1 MVSPLDRLDDRLMTL
16 ATKSVVRQRQD
27 LSGCIMFIV
36 VITPTTRQVS
46 AVRLVERIPS
56 STGALRAGCD
66 AKVAAFEIVHGG
78 LLESRINRE
87 AEGDGTNSWPT
98 MFQHATQSNS
108 SWRAPRSQVL
118 RPSSKAEPSHELP
131 PPHGSKVTGPANLWR
146 SLVRMRARHILAG
159 SMVVRVKSRI

>member
-1 MVSPLDRLDDRLMTL
+1 
-16 ATKSVVRQRQD
+16 
-27 LSGCIMFIV
+27 MFIV

-87 AEGDGTNSWPT
+87 AEGDGTNSWPA
-98 MFQHATQSNS
+98 MFEHATQSNS
-108 SWRAPRSQVL
+108 SWRAPRSRVL
-118 RPSSKAEPSHELP
+118 RPSAKAEPSHDPPARIEGDMACELVEIP
-131 PPHGSKVTGPANLWR
+131 GQDG
-146 SLVRMRARHILAG
+146 ARHILAG

>member
-1 MVSPLDRLDDRLMTL
+1 
-16 ATKSVVRQRQD
+16 
-27 LSGCIMFIV
+27 MFTV

-78 LLESRINRE
+78 LLASRINRE
-87 AEGDGTNSWPT
+87 AEDDGTNSWPT

-108 SWRAPRSQVL
+108 SWRAARSRVL
-118 RPSSKAEPSHELP
+118 RPSAKAEPSHELP
-131 PPHGSKVTGPANLWR
+131 PARIEVEYSLRTRWR